1 MFAVDVVASSGGRVA
16 AAAHRVHRRQSS
28 QFYASSSSSSSSLRR
43 QEDAFCCAF
52 LSRGENKLRRRSK
65 RAVVAMASSKKR
77 PKKQRENIYTQPDI
91 GTTPYQM
98 KDDLPAV
105 GPEFDLSQK
114 KQPEPYF
121 GAAAAEKT
129 ATGRSEGEID
139 MSPEMFDKLINIFRQ
154 KNEEEWI
161 GLLASSE
168 KWYDLCDGLFAR
180 IEERV
185 EKVDEDPAVKNRDEE
200 ELLLARLLRKL
211 KETHARCTNHRDLLE
226 ELMEKDDDVL
236 EGFVPSR
243 RGEFTAEFFGYM
255 THKIERANEM
265 KDLELT
271 ANLARIASRV
281 LGIVEQFD
289 EASRDQQL
297 LDNAAENFQ
306 ELLKVD
312 TIQDMDA
319 KIDELA
325 STGKLDP
332 ALMLTAA
339 KAYMSVKESPYVEE
353 EVKDVMVHLYSKMR
367 DTVGRQQPKEVRI
380 LKLVLSVDDPIEQ
393 RNMLEQAF
401 TPGPELENVD
411 GNEDMLWCTPE
422 NMLQTIEVI
431 LRTREQSVVKT
442 SLGGDAARMM
452 TPEIIERMQ
461 GLKNLIEDQF
471 M

>member
-1 MFAVDVVASSGGRVA
+1 MAAS
-16 AAAHRVHRRQSS
+16 
-28 QFYASSSSSSSSLRR
+28 
-43 QEDAFCCAF
+43 
-52 LSRGENKLRRRSK
+52 
-65 RAVVAMASSKKR
+65 KR

-114 KQPEPYF
+114 EQPQPYF
-121 GAAAAEKT
+121 GAKKQSEEKI
-129 ATGRSEGEID
+129 ID
-139 MSPEMFDKLINIFRQ
+139 MSPEMFDKLINIFRT
-154 KNEEEWI
+154 KDEEEWI

-180 IEERV
+180 IEERA
-185 EKVDEDPAVKNRDEE
+185 EKVDEDPTVKNRDEE

-211 KETHARCTNHRDLLE
+211 KETHARCTNYRDLVLE
-226 ELMEKDDDVL
+226 LLEKDDDVL
-236 EGFVPSR
+236 EGFVPLR
-243 RGEFTAEFFGYM
+243 RGEFTSEFFGYL
-255 THKIERANEM
+255 THKIESANEK
-265 KDLELT
+265 KDLEMT
-271 ANLARIASRV
+271 TNLARIASRV

-306 ELLKVD
+306 ELLKVE
-312 TIQDMDA
+312 TVQDMDS
-319 KIDELA
+319 KINELA

-431 LRTREQSVVKT
+431 LEAREQSVLKT

-452 TPEIIERMQ
+452 APEIIERMK
-461 GLKNLIEDQF
+461 GLKNLIQDQF
-471 M
+471 V

>member
-1 MFAVDVVASSGGRVA
+1 MFAVDVAASSGGRVA

-28 QFYASSSSSSSSLRR
+28 QLYASSSSSSSSLRR

-65 RAVVAMASSKKR
+65 RAVVAMASGKKR

-121 GAAAAEKT
+121 GAADAEKT

-422 NMLQTIEVI
+422 NMLQTIQVI

>member
-1 MFAVDVVASSGGRVA
+1 M
-16 AAAHRVHRRQSS
+16 
-28 QFYASSSSSSSSLRR
+28 
-43 QEDAFCCAF
+43 
-52 LSRGENKLRRRSK
+52 
-65 RAVVAMASSKKR
+65 
-77 PKKQRENIYTQPDI
+77 PDI

-98 KDDLPAV
+98 KDDLPAK

-114 KQPEPYF
+114 KQPQPYF
-121 GAAAAEKT
+121 GANDENKEART
-129 ATGRSEGEID
+129 EID
-139 MSPEMFDKLINIFRQ
+139 MSPAMFDKLITIFRS
-154 KNEEEWI
+154 KDEDEWI

-211 KETHARCTNHRDLLE
+211 KETHARCTSYRDLLQ
-226 ELMEKDDDVL
+226 ELLEKDDDVL

-243 RGEFTAEFFGYM
+243 RGEFTAEFFSYV
-255 THKIERANEM
+255 THKIERAHEM
-265 KDLELT
+265 KDVELT

-297 LDNAAENFQ
+297 LDTAAENFQ
-306 ELLKVD
+306 ELLKVE

-411 GNEDMLWCTPE
+411 GNEDMLWCAPE
-422 NMLQTIEVI
+422 SMLQTIDVI
-431 LRTREQSVVKT
+431 LKTREQSVVKT

-452 TPEIIERMQ
+452 TPEVIERMQ

-471 M
+471 I

>member
-1 MFAVDVVASSGGRVA
+1 MFVVASSGGRVA
-16 AAAHRVHRRQSS
+16 AAAHCVHRRQSS
-28 QFYASSSSSSSSLRR
+28 QFYASSSSSSSSSLRR
-43 QEDAFCCAF
+43 QEDAFCRAF
-52 LSRGENKLRRRSK
+52 LSRDEDKLRRRSK

-114 KQPEPYF
+114 KQPAPYF
-121 GAAAAEKT
+121 GAGKT
-129 ATGRSEGEID
+129 ATNKSEGEID

-431 LRTREQSVVKT
+431 LRAREQSVVKT